1 MSLQRQAV
9 MCALQGRQA
18 AAGREHPR
26 GSSREGWAAEGRPP
40 ALDLEGK
47 PHGVSLY
54 MTGGSSSGAAIPKY
68 HRLNRKA
75 SAQGSGGQTCEIK
88 VSAVVARP
96 SEECEGASVPC
107 LSPSFQLAGSL
118 WFLSL

>member
-1 MSLQRQAV
+1 MPCRG
-9 MCALQGRQA
+9 GRPPLDESIPGA
-18 AAGREHPR
+18 PAEKRFKG
-26 GSSREGWAAEGRPP
+26 EGWAAEGRPP